1 VSKIN
6 LSAEA
11 EQMLMHYLTALS
23 IYHKTV
29 LLVVSLA
36 DSLTYNDALELKQRA
51 FRMLARARG
60 DYWDHVSRHGFP
72 ARRTRY

>member
-1 VSKIN
+1 
-6 LSAEA
+6 
-11 EQMLMHYLTALS
+11 LS

-60 DYWDHVSRHGFP
+60 DSWDHVSRHGFP